1 MNKAF
6 AVVLCPLHS
15 VSFREFRDSNLP
27 AFPFEYFEYFVVQS
41 RAFALL
47 YHRDVPHAIENI
59 GKGEATVFLVVI
71 YQ

>member
-1 MNKAF
+1 MSNAC
-6 AVVLCPLHS
+6 ATGHCPLPS
-15 VSFREFRDSNLP
+15 VPFREFCGSSLP
-27 AFPFEYFEYFVVQS
+27 AFPFVSLEYFVVQF

>member
-15 VSFREFRDSNLP
+15 VPFREFCGSSLP
-27 AFPFEYFEYFVVQS
+27 AFPFVSLEYFVVQS